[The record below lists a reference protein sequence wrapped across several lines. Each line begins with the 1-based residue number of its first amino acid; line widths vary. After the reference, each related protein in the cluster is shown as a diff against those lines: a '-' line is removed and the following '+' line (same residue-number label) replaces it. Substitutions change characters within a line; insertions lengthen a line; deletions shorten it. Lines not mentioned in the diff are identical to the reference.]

1 MKFFSIVMMCLLT
14 SCNTFYAHKDDLK
27 PIAHDMTDEAIDDA
41 AAYMH
46 EDEKKIDSTSTQ

>member
-14 SCNTFYAHKDDLK
+14 SCNAFYAHKDDLK